1 MLILIQ
7 TLINEMRLTPFS
19 KHNCISM
26 LNILYPPTY
35 GDLPTSQL
43 TQNTLNA
50 QRNAYFRYIQAVEK
64 SGKDVL
70 INLEQASRRSGEANG
85 WSVVRDIVDVYLVKT
100 SSYIE
105 ECRTVK
111 NAKEFVIVNKEKRTD
126 SGVSLSSTASNFSN
140 QDRKPQVVLRTT
152 PVIRPSTSAGRPI
165 TPLEK
170 LEPTTTTPIERKDS
184 KFERFARRLKSRSA
198 DNRSQSPPQ
207 LEKQPSFVNERP
219 TTLRKMKSTSVLR
232 DGRHSRENSSD
243 RSMLPQFTIDDAQRE
258 RLIRQAQ
265 QDKAKNLV
273 KRRPSPNPN
282 PNTYIYQSK
291 TRDTHL
297 AVPEETSP
305 TSCRITRLDQD
316 PYQDPYRLPNL
327 ALPLLRI
334 QHQE

>member
-1 MLILIQ
+1 
-7 TLINEMRLTPFS
+7 MRLTPFS

-35 GDLPTSQL
+35 ADLPTSQL

-126 SGVSLSSTASNFSN
+126 SGVSLSSTASNFSTA
-140 QDRKPQVVLRTT
+140 DRKPQAVLRTT

-170 LEPTTTTPIERKDS
+170 PESTTTTPIERKDS

-219 TTLRKMKSTSVLR
+219 ATLRKMKSTSVLR
-232 DGRHSRENSSD
+232 DGRHSRDNSSD

-265 QDKAKNLV
+265 QDKANNLV

-282 PNTYIYQSK
+282 PYTYQSK

-316 PYQDPYRLPNL
+316 PYQDPYRLPTL
-327 ALPLLRI
+327 ALPSLRV
-334 QHQE
+334 